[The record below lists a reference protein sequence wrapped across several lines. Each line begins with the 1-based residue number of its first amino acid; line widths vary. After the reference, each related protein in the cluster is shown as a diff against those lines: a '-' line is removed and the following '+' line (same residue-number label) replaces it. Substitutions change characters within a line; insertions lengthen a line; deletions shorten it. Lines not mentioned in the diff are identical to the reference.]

1 MSHGEGDVE
10 DKERAIQIRIQKG
23 TTWGIKVEV
32 LASKRRL
39 DVIIPLTLDAK
50 RQRCKCSFRLK

>member
-39 DVIIPLTLDAK
+39 DVIPLTLDAK
-50 RQRCKCSFRLK
+50 RQRCKRSFRLK

>member
-39 DVIIPLTLDAK
+39 DVISLTLDAK

>member
-1 MSHGEGDVE
+1 MS
-10 DKERAIQIRIQKG
+10 KIKKG
-23 TTWGIKVEV
+23 QYRSGYRKATWGIKVEV

-50 RQRCKCSFRLK
+50 RQRCKRSFRLK

>member
-39 DVIIPLTLDAK
+39 DVIPLTLDAK